1 MQRGGLPPLAKGH
14 GKNASGVINVN
25 HLRPAYF

>member
-1 MQRGGLPPLAKGH
+1 LPPLAKGH